1 MGNPGGFATKEASN
15 SKLAM
20 LMGSS
25 HRAITSG
32 ATLDHVFLYQHAKR
46 AEWGYGAVI
55 DSQDDRTTFKFD
67 DGVSRTIK
75 RDHLHMMHQVELEE
89 PEASEVRKRIA
100 RHTKSSSLTAS
111 GEKRKPAK
119 KKVAKKKEPV
129 AEEAKVAT

>member
-1 MGNPGGFATKEASN
+1 M
-15 SKLAM
+15 
-20 LMGSS
+20 
-25 HRAITSG
+25 
-32 ATLDHVFLYQHAKR
+32 DHVFLYQHAKR

-100 RHTKSSSLTAS
+100 RHTKSSSSLTAS

-119 KKVAKKKEPV
+119 KKVAKKKEAVV